1 MGGSNAFHQKQQ
13 FAGSS
18 QGSQDINF
26 AQQKFEGKAAYLC
39 STNTNMTGNIIQ
51 HKTQQHSNFLII
63 RTRHDRDTKNN

>member
-18 QGSQDINF
+18 QDINF
-26 AQQKFEGKAAYLC
+26 TQQKFEGKAAYLC

-51 HKTQQHSNFLII
+51 HKTQQHSNFLKI